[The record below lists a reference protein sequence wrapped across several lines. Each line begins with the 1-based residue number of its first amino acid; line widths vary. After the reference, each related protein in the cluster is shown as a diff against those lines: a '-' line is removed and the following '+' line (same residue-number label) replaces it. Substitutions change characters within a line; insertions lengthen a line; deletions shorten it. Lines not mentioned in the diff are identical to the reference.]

1 MRKIGDILL
10 DRGLITKSQ
19 LEQALKLQEEQKKL
33 IGEILLEKGFI
44 SEETLTQ
51 VKASML
57 NLSIIQL
64 KNLKIHPKIINFI
77 PETFAKKYKM
87 IPTYIQNINNEPTL
101 FIAVCDEPS
110 SDILKGMSDRLKLA
124 IRIVLVTPS
133 ELDFALGLYY
143 PKSKE
148 TPQKEEPIK
157 TQASTTYSSI
167 KQEYKEEKKEQSIS
181 SNNKN
186 PFEKSSLESYVL
198 EGDVLDSDVLE
209 GDILEDVNQ
218 QQENDDLLTDSNSL
232 PPLELDFKEEK
243 KEEPIKEQPIK
254 EQPKQEVLKTNVK
267 TEIKSETKKIE
278 INIDAFDFI
287 EEKTPEPQIKPEIK
301 PEIKQEIKQEV
312 KQEVKQEK
320 KEEQHENQQ
329 KPKLNFLA
337 AFGNI
342 EEEDIIE
349 IEESKHEESF
359 DILEDTDVLIQEDDI
374 LFDEDNKNAKP
385 LSDDFNLDEFSL
397 TDPGSKT
404 PKLEETKDLPPPIT
418 EKENKDIK
426 KNNSIKQQKK
436 DEMPPIPI
444 TKQSLINEKPSEKPK
459 QQHSFNQNIKKFA
472 DKTDPKISQILT
484 EDEAANNWVKEQK
497 ETPNTDMVKSVNIL
511 DVIDQLDN
519 EDIDK
524 IVFSKNLENFQKTFI
539 EKLKQANID
548 NKTVESF
555 NKMFN
560 NLKKE
565 PINLLLMSTIE
576 LLIIENKVPITSLV
590 EVIKHYIK

>member
-19 LEQALKLQEEQKKL
+19 LDQALKLQEEQKKL

-44 SEETLTQ
+44 TEETLTQ

-133 ELDFALGLYY
+133 ELDFALGIYY

-157 TQASTTYSSI
+157 THVSTTYSNV
-167 KQEYKEEKKEQSIS
+167 KQDNKEEKKEIIVTP
-181 SNNKN
+181 NNKN

-218 QQENDDLLTDSNSL
+218 PQENDDLLMDSNSL

-243 KEEPIKEQPIK
+243 KEEPIIK
-254 EQPKQEVLKTNVK
+254 EQPKQEP
-267 TEIKSETKKIE
+267 KKIE

-287 EEKTPEPQIKPEIK
+287 EERTPEPQLKN
-301 PEIKQEIKQEV
+301 EIKQEIKQDT
-312 KQEVKQEK
+312 
-320 KEEQHENQQ
+320 KEEQTPKEQQDNQQ

-342 EEEDIIE
+342 EEEEEDIIE
-349 IEESKHEESF
+349 IEESKHEESV
-359 DILEDTDVLIQEDDI
+359 DIFEDTDVLIQEDDI

-385 LSDDFNLDEFSL
+385 LNDDFNLDEFSL
-397 TDPGSKT
+397 TDPGSKA
-404 PKLEETKDLPPPIT
+404 PKLEEVKDLPPPIN
-418 EKENKDIK
+418 EKEKDNK
-426 KNNSIKQQKK
+426 KNTNAKQKK
-436 DEMPPIPI
+436 EELPPIPI
-444 TKQSLINEKPSEKPK
+444 TKQSLINEKPQEKPK
-459 QQHSFNQNIKKFA
+459 PQHSFNQNIKKFA
-472 DKTDPKISQILT
+472 DKTDPKINQVLS
-484 EDEAANNWVKEQK
+484 EDDAANNWVKEQK
-497 ETPNTDMVKSVNIL
+497 ETPNTDMIKSVNIL

-519 EDIDK
+519 DEIDK
-524 IVFSKNLENFQKTFI
+524 VVFSKNMENFQKTFI

-548 NKTVESF
+548 TKTVDNF

-565 PINLLLMSTIE
+565 PINLLLISTVE
-576 LLIIENKVPITSLV
+576 LLIIENKLPIASLI
-590 EVIKHYIK
+590 EIMKHYIK

>member
-19 LEQALKLQEEQKKL
+19 LDQALKLQEEQKKL
-33 IGEILLEKGFI
+33 IGEILLEKGFVT
-44 SEETLTQ
+44 EETLTQ

-157 TQASTTYSSI
+157 TTVSTTYSNV
-167 KQEYKEEKKEQSIS
+167 KQDNKEEKKEPIVPQ
-181 SNNKN
+181 NNKN

-209 GDILEDVNQ
+209 GDLLEDANP
-218 QQENDDLLTDSNSL
+218 QQEDDDLLLDSNSL

-243 KEEPIKEQPIK
+243 KEEPVIK
-254 EQPKQEVLKTNVK
+254 EQPKQEPVKTNTK
-267 TEIKSETKKIE
+267 TEPKKIE

-287 EEKTPEPQIKPEIK
+287 EEQTPDPQLKNEVK
-301 PEIKQEIKQEV
+301 QETKQEIKQD
-312 KQEVKQEK
+312 K
-320 KEEQHENQQ
+320 KEEQPQKEQQDTQQ

-342 EEEDIIE
+342 EEEEDIIE
-349 IEESKHEESF
+349 IEESKQEESL
-359 DILEDTDVLIQEDDI
+359 DIFEDTDVLIQEDDI
-374 LFDEDNKNAKP
+374 LFEEDNKNTKP
-385 LSDDFNLDEFSL
+385 LNDDFNLDEFSL
-397 TDPGSKT
+397 TDPGSKA
-404 PKLEETKDLPPPIT
+404 PKLEEVKDLPPPIS
-418 EKENKDIK
+418 EKDNK
-426 KNNSIKQQKK
+426 KNTNVKQKK
-436 DEMPPIPI
+436 EELPPIPI
-444 TKQSLINEKPSEKPK
+444 TKQSLINEKPQDKPK
-459 QQHSFNQNIKKFA
+459 PQHSFNQNIKKFA
-472 DKTDPKISQILT
+472 DKTDPKISQVLS
-484 EDEAANNWVKEQK
+484 EDDAANNWVKEQK
-497 ETPNTDMVKSVNIL
+497 ETPNTDMTKSVNIL

-519 EDIDK
+519 DEIDK

-539 EKLKQANID
+539 EKLKQANVD
-548 NKTVESF
+548 NKTVDSF

-576 LLIIENKVPITSLV
+576 ILIIENKVPITSLV

>member
-19 LEQALKLQEEQKKL
+19 LDQALKLQEEQKKL

-44 SEETLTQ
+44 TEETLTQ

-133 ELDFALGLYY
+133 ELDFALGIYY

-157 TQASTTYSSI
+157 THVSTTYSNV
-167 KQEYKEEKKEQSIS
+167 KQDNKEEKKEIIVTP
-181 SNNKN
+181 NNKN

-218 QQENDDLLTDSNSL
+218 PQENDDLLMDSNSL

-243 KEEPIKEQPIK
+243 KEEPIIK
-254 EQPKQEVLKTNVK
+254 EQPKQEP
-267 TEIKSETKKIE
+267 KKIE

-287 EEKTPEPQIKPEIK
+287 EERTPEPQLKN
-301 PEIKQEIKQEV
+301 EIKQEIKQDT
-312 KQEVKQEK
+312 
-320 KEEQHENQQ
+320 KEEQTPKEQQDNQQ

-342 EEEDIIE
+342 EEEEEDIIE
-349 IEESKHEESF
+349 IEESKHEESV
-359 DILEDTDVLIQEDDI
+359 DIFEDTDVLIQEDDI

-385 LSDDFNLDEFSL
+385 LNDDFNLDEFSL
-397 TDPGSKT
+397 TDPGSKA
-404 PKLEETKDLPPPIT
+404 PKLEEVKDLPPPIN
-418 EKENKDIK
+418 EKEKDNK
-426 KNNSIKQQKK
+426 KNTNVKQKK
-436 DEMPPIPI
+436 EELPPIPI
-444 TKQSLINEKPSEKPK
+444 TKQSLINEKPQEKPK
-459 QQHSFNQNIKKFA
+459 PQHSFNQNIKKFA
-472 DKTDPKISQILT
+472 DKTDPKINQVLS
-484 EDEAANNWVKEQK
+484 EDDAANNWVKEQK
-497 ETPNTDMVKSVNIL
+497 ETPNTDMIKSVNIL

-519 EDIDK
+519 DEIDK
-524 IVFSKNLENFQKTFI
+524 VVFSKNMENFQKTFI

-548 NKTVESF
+548 TKTVDNF

-565 PINLLLMSTIE
+565 PINLLLISTVE
-576 LLIIENKVPITSLV
+576 LLIIENKLPIASLI
-590 EVIKHYIK
+590 EIMKHYIK